1 MIDYQSTTPLYLQL
15 YQSFKEGIIRGEWA
29 SDAKLPS
36 IRACSAKYNL
46 SKTTVEK
53 AYNQLTIE
61 GFIETRPQS
70 GTYVLPIKK
79 HHEMTKKRR
88 EPYFEEFVYRNTKQP
103 KSTFDFSE
111 LKRALHDV
119 IHNHQDTLNSPPKPT
134 GEPKLK
140 HVIMHY
146 LHQERSVKG
155 HPSQVVIGAGMQ
167 THLTT
172 IANLIHKRRVGF
184 LEPLFHH
191 AKTIFSLLNFTLIPC
206 KTLDDLLEMDLDFIY
221 ISPSNL
227 YPSGGVIPFNDRMR
241 LIDYAKTH
249 HAYIIEDDYNYVYR
263 HNAYQIP
270 SIQSLSHDERVIYIG
285 SFSRQLLP
293 SFRLSYMVLP
303 PHLIKTLT
311 KHPPLTQTVSI
322 LDQLTIAT
330 YMARG
335 GYQKLL
341 KKLSTFSKKQ
351 NDRMRNLLKPLD
363 NNNVINIFGLNS
375 NLHVLWQSNDQ
386 KILCLLIHAFTKNQW
401 SYTKIDAWP
410 NTLLLPYSG
419 FIDDDFSHLNA
430 LIETLNNA
438 LNQS

>member
-1 MIDYQSTTPLYLQL
+1 MIDYQSSIPLYLQL
-15 YQSFKEGIIRGEWA
+15 YQSFKEGIINGEWP

-36 IRACSAKYNL
+36 IRSCSAKYNL

-79 HHEMTKKRR
+79 RHEMTKKRD

-111 LKRALHDV
+111 FKRALHDV
-119 IHNHQDTLNSPPKPT
+119 IHNHQDILNSPPKPM
-134 GEPKLK
+134 GEPTLK
-140 HVIMHY
+140 QAIMHY
-146 LHQERSVKG
+146 LRQERSVKG

-191 AKTIFSLLNFTLIPC
+191 AKTILSLLNFTLVPC
-206 KTLDDLLEMDLDFIY
+206 KTLDDLLKMDLDFIY

-227 YPSGGVIPFNDRMR
+227 YPSGDVIPFNDRMR
-241 LIDYAKTH
+241 LIDYAKIH
-249 HAYIIEDDYNYVYR
+249 HAYIIEDDYNYMYR

-270 SIQSLSHDERVIYIG
+270 SIQSLSHNERVIYIG
-285 SFSRQLLP
+285 SFTRQLLP

-303 PHLIKTLT
+303 PHLIKTLA

-330 YMARG
+330 FIKRG

-341 KKLSTFSKKQ
+341 KKLSTFSKKH
-351 NDRMRNLLKPLD
+351 NERMRELLKPLD
-363 NNNVINIFGLNS
+363 KHDGIHVFGLNS

-386 KILCLLIHAFTKNQW
+386 ETLHLLVDTFTKFQW
-401 SYTKIDAWP
+401 AYTTIEAWP

-419 FIDDDFSHLNA
+419 FTDDDFNRLKTM
-430 LIETLNNA
+430 IETVNKSCNA
-438 LNQS
+438 